1 LATGFV
7 VDVEKGKVSMPGLV
21 QECGRVTPYA
31 GPSVKAPVSIGDLLR
46 PGLDADPDGL
56 ALISVE
62 TRWTWR
68 TLDRLSSRLAENLL
82 GLGLEPGDRVA
93 SLMPNR
99 PALVAHYLACFKAGL
114 VATPLNY
121 RYMAPEI
128 DHALAVSGARAL
140 FAHAERDRDL
150 AASRLAE
157 RSNVLRISYGASDGS
172 DPAFEELTEGG
183 PAWSSLPTISPDT
196 PAMIFF
202 TSGSTGLPKGTT
214 HTHGTLGW
222 MLATAAAGLELTAAD
237 RLLAGSSLSHV
248 GAFYVS
254 FASLSVGAGTIVAR
268 TFDGDE
274 LLPLLREDRPTVLS
288 MLPSALF
295 ALTRDHGA
303 RHDDFASLR
312 LCRAAGD
319 CVSTELEREFT
330 ALSGSVIDE
339 AYGLTETGLVT
350 VSPPSGKIKLG
361 SVGQVVPGVSLSV
374 QNDAGQPLSAGEEG
388 RLWIKAAAA
397 TVGYW
402 DDPNAT
408 KAAFRD
414 GWLDSGDV
422 MRTDEDGYFF
432 FCGRKKQ
439 IIVHDGSNI
448 CPQEVEGALLE
459 HPSVESAGV
468 IGIHDPVHGEN
479 VRAYITLKNGV
490 ERPTSQELIR
500 FARAKVGYKAPEEVI
515 VLDEMP
521 RTANGKCDRTTLAHL
536 AEAKLNRTAGR

>member
-1 LATGFV
+1 MVHAASGA
-7 VDVEKGKVSMPGLV
+7 EG
-21 QECGRVTPYA
+21 GRVTPLA
-31 GPSVKAPVSIGDLLR
+31 GPSVKAPVNIGDLLR

-56 ALISVE
+56 ALISVD
-62 TRWTWR
+62 RCWTWR
-68 TLDRLSSRLAENLL
+68 TLDRLSSRLAQNLL

-140 FAHAERDRDL
+140 FAHVEREKDL

-157 RSNVLRISYGASDGS
+157 RSNVLRISYGASDGP
-172 DPAFEELTEGG
+172 DPAFEELTEGE
-183 PAWSSLPTISPDT
+183 PASSSLPASPAAA

-214 HTHGTLGW
+214 HTHGTLGC
-222 MLATAAAGLELTAAD
+222 MLATAAAGLELTADD

-295 ALTRDHGA
+295 ALTREHGA

-319 CVSTELEREFT
+319 CVSAELEREFT

-388 RLWIKAAAA
+388 RLWIKTSAA

-468 IGIHDPVHGEN
+468 IGIHDPVHGED
-479 VRAYITLKNGV
+479 VRAYITLKNGA

-500 FARAKVGYKAPEEVI
+500 FARARIGYKAPEEVI

-521 RTANGKCDRTTLAHL
+521 GTATGKLDRTNLKHM
-536 AEAKLNRTAGR
+536 AEANLNRAGGA